1 MNIEIAIPDRMAQSG
16 KSLLRLMQ
24 NNSMPT
30 LDLFV
35 RESIQNSLDARN
47 GSKENVKIDF
57 FLNTFE
63 AKNLSCE
70 LEGITEGLRNIFTSD
85 LGRYLAIKDSN
96 TFGLTGE
103 LNADCVKNNEYGNL
117 LKLVYEISKAKDSE
131 GSGGSWGLGKT
142 VYFRVGI
149 GLVIYYSRIKL
160 ENGKYES
167 RLVACF
173 VEDET
178 SRDAIIPKY
187 NEKNKRGI
195 AWWGKKIDENKTI
208 PITNE
213 EEIEKIIKYFNK
225 LPIFEEKETGTM
237 IIIPYI
243 DEKKLLQDIDYDSK
257 TNLNIPWCKNIEEY
271 LKLSV
276 QKWYIPRLNNEDYDY
291 GEWMEVRFNNIKLS
305 HRDIYPYFSI
315 IQSLYNRASL
325 GDNYIHK
332 SKNKYSDYIEHYN
345 ANLNEEDKIKVFTK
359 EINRNSILDD
369 KMIGRISFLLANK
382 KILQMLSPNNCYS
395 PFIYLNLQKYENN
408 RPIITF
414 TRKPGML
421 VSYETGDLWTK
432 GIQST
437 NEDEYIIGVFTLN
450 SKNRIKETG
459 QLLEEYI
466 RKSEK
471 ADHTSWEDYNISNK
485 SLKIVSKIQD
495 NISKKISE
503 AFIAKEIIDSSLNS
517 SIGSTLAKILLPPQG
532 FGRKSGVVKSKKLI
546 SKGNKKASINRLLDG
561 TKYLSTGIELPFEIL
576 VKENIN
582 KLDVFMQIETETNK
596 ISANQWESEIGIL
609 PSTIESLEFKFIEQ
623 STSNVINVNGLEN
636 EYIIDNTKINIL
648 RTRKN
653 KAYGFQLEWK
663 GEPLNLL
670 YKIKIKVL
678 RKDAKVVFDY
688 NYK

>member
-117 LKLVYEISKAKDSE
+117 LKLVYEISKAQDSE

>member
-117 LKLVYEISKAKDSE
+117 LKLVYEISKAQDSE

-173 VEDET
+173 VEDEK
-178 SRDAIIPKY
+178 SRDAIKPKY